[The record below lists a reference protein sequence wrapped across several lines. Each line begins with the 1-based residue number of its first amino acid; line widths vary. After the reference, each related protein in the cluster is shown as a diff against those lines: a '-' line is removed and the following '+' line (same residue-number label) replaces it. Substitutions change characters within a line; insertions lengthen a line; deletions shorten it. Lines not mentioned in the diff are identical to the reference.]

1 MSGKML
7 AAFASDFDFML
18 DDWGKSILVKHLV
31 GESISPST
39 GEKIKV
45 ETETYIMAVLER
57 LTKKDMDLYPSF
69 FTENDRKAY
78 YKEHD
83 ATIEKGDTIEVDSI
97 SYIVHDIESID
108 GVNSMRLKRI

>member
-7 AAFASDFDFML
+7 EVFASDFDFML
-18 DDWGKSILVKHLV
+18 DDCGQRVLVKHLV
-31 GESISPST
+31 GESISPAT

-45 ETETYIMAVLER
+45 DTETYIMAILER

-69 FTENDRKAY
+69 FTENDMKAY
-78 YKEHD
+78 YKSAD
-83 ATIEKGDTIEVDSI
+83 ATIEKGDSIEVDSI
-97 SYIVHDIESID
+97 VYIVHDIECIR